1 MGMAQDGVRL
11 IGGWVGLEYGGKIRL
26 EGGPY
31 NFFNQRKKTVMERS
45 IFDGES
51 KLQKIFENAEAG
63 YSITKL
69 QGPSLGLTVKSTLGV
84 NILTQKIEW
93 CELSYQTYIML
104 TKEQQRRVK
113 GWSQNKKEK
122 FVEHTIK
129 ELQTLL
135 LLSSQQAHADELL
148 QVKVLFS
155 QNRLKVNRKYLSIVT
170 TEENLKL
177 FKLQMEGYLPTWRSS
192 ILNIL

>member
-1 MGMAQDGVRL
+1 
-11 IGGWVGLEYGGKIRL
+11 
-26 EGGPY
+26 
-31 NFFNQRKKTVMERS
+31 MERS